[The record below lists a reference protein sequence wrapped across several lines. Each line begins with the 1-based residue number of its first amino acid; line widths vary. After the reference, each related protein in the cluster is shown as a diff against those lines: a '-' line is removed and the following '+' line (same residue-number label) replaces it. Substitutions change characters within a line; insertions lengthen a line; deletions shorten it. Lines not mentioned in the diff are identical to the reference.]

1 MDRYYADKLS
11 AERLRRCYELA
22 PPRVRQYLEAE
33 LQHALARIRP
43 SDRVLE
49 LGCGYGRLLERI
61 APRARFV
68 VGIDTSPASL
78 RLAGELLLK
87 TPHCRLA
94 AMNAAALGF
103 RDGVFDVVLCLQNGV
118 SAFKVDPRTLVCESL
133 RVTRPGGRVLLSS
146 YAERFWPDRLEWFR
160 LQAEHGLLGEID
172 WDATG
177 AGVIVCKDGFRATTV
192 GPDEFRALTA
202 GLPATV
208 HISEVDGSSVC
219 CELTVPRR

>member
-1 MDRYYADKLS
+1 MDRYYVDKLS

-33 LQHALARIRP
+33 LQHALTRIRP

-78 RLAGELLLK
+78 RLAGELLLQA
-87 TPHCRLA
+87 PHCRLA
-94 AMNAAALGF
+94 AMNAATLGF

-118 SAFKVDPRTLVCESL
+118 SAFKVDPRALVLECL

-160 LQAEHGLLGEID
+160 LQSEHGLLGEID

-202 GLPATV
+202 GLPAAIHV
-208 HISEVDGSSVC
+208 GEVDESSVF
-219 CELTVPRR
+219 CELAVRC